1 MYLLLKKYLLNVILL
16 YLVNSCKIPDNE
28 NKIILNVR
36 KAKDYIIENNILQID
51 LLKIDTE
58 GDELSVLMGFEDM
71 IK

>member
-1 MYLLLKKYLLNVILL
+1 MVFSPYYQ
-16 YLVNSCKIPDNE
+16 D
-28 NKIILNVR
+28 
-36 KAKDYIIENNILQID
+36 IIENNILQID